1 MRIFWERRDHAHAR
15 LDPRVGRIDDSQ
27 RRLAAGDIGQRGAHI
42 FALMADTEYGDGLP
56 NVVLEAM
63 ASGRPVILSPLP
75 AAEEAITNG
84 VEGIIL
90 NSATDEEGMVNAL
103 QRLAGDRAKLP
114 VMGQAARRRVES
126 KFDQDI
132 HARRLKGLFEQIAVP
147 QPAMLLAA

>member
-1 MRIFWERRDHAHAR
+1 MIIAT
-15 LDPRVGRIDDSQ
+15 
-27 RRLAAGDIGQRGAHI
+27 
-42 FALMADTEYGDGLP
+42 FAIADGLP

-75 AAEEAITNG
+75 AAAEAITNG

-114 VMGQAARRRVES
+114 VMGQAARLRVES
-126 KFDQDI
+126 EFDQDI
-132 HARRLKGLFEQIAVP
+132 HARRLKGLFEQTAVP
-147 QPAMLLAA
+147 QPATLLAA

>member
-1 MRIFWERRDHAHAR
+1 
-15 LDPRVGRIDDSQ
+15 
-27 RRLAAGDIGQRGAHI
+27 
-42 FALMADTEYGDGLP
+42 MADTDYGDGLP

-90 NSATDEEGMVNAL
+90 NSANDEEGMVNAL

-114 VMGQAARRRVES
+114 IIGRAARRRVES
-126 KFDQDI
+126 EFDQNI
-132 HARRLKGLFEQIAVP
+132 HARRLKGLFEQFARQ
-147 QPAMLLAA
+147 QPASLLAA